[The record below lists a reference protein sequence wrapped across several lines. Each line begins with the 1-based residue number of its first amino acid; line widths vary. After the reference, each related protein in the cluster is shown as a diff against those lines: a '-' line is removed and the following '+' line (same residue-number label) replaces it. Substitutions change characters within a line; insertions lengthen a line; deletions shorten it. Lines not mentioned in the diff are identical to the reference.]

1 VPVDATPDPK
11 ESLLMPRPIWSGSLS
26 FGLVNV
32 PVSLHSAVRDK
43 SIRFSLLHE
52 PDHSP
57 IQTRRVCSEE
67 SEEVPFSEIVKGYEL
82 EDGSWVL
89 LTDEELEAAAPRKSK
104 TIDIERFV
112 EEAEVD
118 PVYYERSYLLTPRE
132 ESATR
137 AYRLLSETMGDARK
151 VALGRVVLR
160 ARERLVVIRSQGDS
174 LALSTMRF
182 HDEVRSADEIV
193 AEMQASKPSR
203 KEVERAVAVIEE
215 LSVPFEP
222 QQYHD
227 EHRAHLQRV
236 IESKQK
242 GKRIVAEPEPPVEQ
256 PPTVAPD
263 LMGALEESLAKI
275 RGEGASS
282 KKSASRSA
290 KKGSGAQMQKSSG
303 SGARKPA
310 ASRRS

>member
-1 VPVDATPDPK
+1 
-11 ESLLMPRPIWSGSLS
+11 MPRPIWSGSLS

-43 SIRFSLLHE
+43 SIRFNLLHE

-57 IQTRRVCSEE
+57 IQTRRVCSQED
-67 SEEVPFSEIVKGYEL
+67 EEVPFSEIVKGYQL

-89 LTDEELEAAAPRKSK
+89 LSDEELEAAAPRKSR

-112 EEAEVD
+112 EESEVD
-118 PVYYERSYLLTPRE
+118 PIYYERSYLLVPRE
-132 ESATR
+132 EGATR
-137 AYRLLSETMGDARK
+137 AYRLLSETMADAGK

-160 ARERLVVIRSQGDS
+160 ARERLVVIRSRDDS

-182 HDEVRSADEIV
+182 HDEVRSAEEIL
-193 AEMQASKPSR
+193 AEMQAGKPTR
-203 KEVERAVAVIEE
+203 KQVERAVAVIEE

-222 QQYHD
+222 EQYRD
-227 EHRAHLQRV
+227 EHRAHVQRM

-242 GKRIVAEPEPPVEQ
+242 GRKIAEPAPAPEE

-263 LMGALEESLAKI
+263 LMGALEESLARI
-275 RGEGASS
+275 RGDAAPS
-282 KKSASRSA
+282 KKSPARA
-290 KKGSGAQMQKSSG
+290 TKSSA
-303 SGARKPA
+303 SSSRKPA